1 MAMTAYGNVER
12 YVARMLDGFPI
23 LRTAIRKGYQRLNYA
38 FYRRPGFRSWTH
50 PLATIHTQPA
60 CTGVVHDCNT
70 RVHAFG
76 GYYDVTPWSADM
88 RYSITYRWTGDAFCD
103 IVLYDRGD
111 ATVRVIAR
119 SRAWNFQQ
127 GSRAQWLP
135 ASKPTLVFNDIVG
148 GRLVARIVAL
158 DAEERICSFPVQS
171 VAPDGQVATSINYR
185 RLALLRP
192 EYGYDAEVDNFAAD
206 FDASMDGVW
215 LVDLMTGHGQLAV
228 RLSDLIDCQP
238 RIEMQGADHKVNH
251 VMYSPDGT
259 YVVFMHR
266 WTGRQGKF
274 SRLFV
279 ADSNGDNLRLLL
291 DARLVSH
298 YSWCTDR
305 ELIVWARAE
314 HGDRYHLLNVETGAL
329 RVIGN
334 NVFNSYGDGHPSYS
348 PDRRWIV
355 TDTYPDRARQQRLLL
370 FDTLEQELIEVARF
384 FAPWAFDGPMR
395 CDLHPRWSPDGQLI
409 SIDSAHDGMRRSYC
423 IDVSSVLA
431 EYG

>member
-1 MAMTAYGNVER
+1 MTAYGNMER
-12 YVARMLDGFPI
+12 YVGRMLDGFPT
-23 LRTAIRKGYQRLNYA
+23 LRSAIRKGYQRLNYA
-38 FYRRPGFRSWTH
+38 LNRRRGFRSWTH
-50 PLATIHTQPA
+50 PLVTIRTQPA
-60 CTGVVHDCNT
+60 CTGVDRGCNT
-70 RVHAFG
+70 RVHGFG

-88 RYSITYRWTGDAFCD
+88 RYCIAHSWTGGAFCD
-103 IVLYDRGD
+103 IVLYDRSD

-135 ASKPTLVFNDIVG
+135 ASKPTVIFNDVVG
-148 GRLVARIVAL
+148 RRLVARLVTL

-171 VAPDGQVATSINYR
+171 VAPDGHMAMSINYR

-206 FDASMDGVW
+206 FDAGMDGVW
-215 LVDLMTGHGQLAV
+215 LVDLVTGDGRLAV
-228 RLSDLIDCQP
+228 RLSDLIDYQP
-238 RIEMQGADHKVNH
+238 RIEMRDADHKVNH
-251 VMYSPDGT
+251 VMYSPHGGH
-259 YVVFMHR
+259 VVFMHR

-279 ADSNGDNLRLLL
+279 ADANGDNLRLLL

-314 HGDRYHLLNVETGAL
+314 HRDRYHLLNVETGVL
-329 RVIGN
+329 RVVGSDR
-334 NVFNSYGDGHPSYS
+334 FNSYGDGHPSYS

-355 TDTYPDRARQQRLLL
+355 TDTYPDRARQQHLLL
-370 FDTLEQELIEVARF
+370 FDTLNHEMIEVARF
-384 FAPWAFDGPMR
+384 FAPWAFDGPTR

-431 EYG
+431 EYD